1 VSKDSC
7 VVNKTGANAI
17 NLSHV
22 NQSAEALP
30 ICVAPF
36 MMTVHYT
43 SVQEEVIAAKT
54 DLYDIDSAQCAE
66 PFKA

>member
-1 VSKDSC
+1 VSKDGC
-7 VVNKTGANAI
+7 VVNKAGENAV
-17 NLSHV
+17 NLCHV

-54 DLYDIDSAQCAE
+54 DLYDIDSVQSAE